1 MIDGDDNG
9 DVLSK
14 ILRPHGLANVLSDSS
29 DDSDMAN
36 TAVHGNSVLHRQKKR
51 RKRQDVPLIDV
62 GIAPIDFSDDSFDS
76 VDSDIDDAFR
86 LTRQRL
92 SKELSHALKSSASSV
107 TSPVKR
113 KRRKWKKRTKL
124 PYTSSMFYRDFHNV
138 NVRDPT
144 HIDGKEFRLDYRMP
158 WITANELVC
167 HVVAKGWVVVQPKSL
182 PQHVGRVRT
191 VCPPEI
197 KVLATLYWLGEGCSF
212 RTIRNLSGRVLSRQ
226 SFMSFAK
233 KFCRGMASKP
243 MMDKWIRMPKD
254 VSELKEVSQEYAKK
268 GFPGACGSVDG
279 VQIPWEG
286 CPFSYRTSFTG
297 KESWPTLG
305 FNVTVTHDMR
315 IMHVC
320 CMFAGRFNDKTKV
333 LFDEYVS
340 RLREGYYAGFEYTTL
355 DASGRPS
362 QCSTPYLICDNG
374 YHKWVHL
381 MCPLK
386 TTTKE
391 YLALWS
397 KRLESLRKDVERT
410 FGALKKRFKVLK
422 IPLLFR
428 DASFMKNIFLTCC
441 VLHNMLLQR
450 DTQFNEGG
458 FRGVGNSVPAD
469 LRRFVLVNNVR
480 RLLSGSD
487 DFSYMEQGGI
497 DPEEVTEIDNG
508 FEALR
513 KQLATHC
520 YYLFLNRQLIR

>member
-29 DDSDMAN
+29 DDSDMSN
-36 TAVHGNSVLHRQKKR
+36 TAVHDNSVLHRQKKR

-167 HVVAKGWVVVQPKSL
+167 HAVAKGWVVVQPKSL
-182 PQHVGRVRT
+182 PHHVGRVRT

-305 FNVTVTHDMR
+305 FNVAVAHDMR
-315 IMHVC
+315 IMHV
-320 CMFAGRFNDKTKV
+320 R
-333 LFDEYVS
+333 
-340 RLREGYYAGFEYTTL
+340 
-355 DASGRPS
+355 
-362 QCSTPYLICDNG
+362 
-374 YHKWVHL
+374 
-381 MCPLK
+381 
-386 TTTKE
+386 
-391 YLALWS
+391 
-397 KRLESLRKDVERT
+397 
-410 FGALKKRFKVLK
+410 
-422 IPLLFR
+422 
-428 DASFMKNIFLTCC
+428 
-441 VLHNMLLQR
+441 VLHVCRGIQR
-450 DTQFNEGG
+450 QDQGT
-458 FRGVGNSVPAD
+458 
-469 LRRFVLVNNVR
+469 LR
-480 RLLSGSD
+480 
-487 DFSYMEQGGI
+487 
-497 DPEEVTEIDNG
+497 
-508 FEALR
+508 
-513 KQLATHC
+513 
-520 YYLFLNRQLIR
+520 